1 MLNPLSNP
9 PTDIFT
15 LPLWQSQNDVA
26 KCQRRFQQ
34 VLNLCYV
41 KLPNFSI
48 IGLTDFFWVLRR
60 FCNRLMSFDLV
71 RNCASTA
78 DNYLEAKIGFSL
90 YLYWSTI
97 TITQP
102 LQRFSLFSNKHCLF
116 HIFYDHASNTCHM
129 CTPYVHASYHMPY
142 CKVPLCELQ
151 LVMLKYCYK
160 DAYYSTLWT
169 VPILT
174 VIYVS

>member
-1 MLNPLSNP
+1 MPCLNPRHDSS
-9 PTDIFT
+9 TRYFT
-15 LPLWQSQNDVA
+15 SLLWQSQNVVA
-26 KCQRRFQQ
+26 KSQCKFQQ

-41 KLPNFSI
+41 KLPNFNI

-97 TITQP
+97 TQP
-102 LQRFSLFSNKHCLF
+102 LQQSFLISTLALPLS
-116 HIFYDHASNTCHM
+116 HISWPCFTHMSYMHPFMPMPHTTCHIVK
-129 CTPYVHASYHMPY
+129 CLYVNFN
-142 CKVPLCELQ
+142 
-151 LVMLKYCYK
+151 
-160 DAYYSTLWT
+160 
-169 VPILT
+169 
-174 VIYVS
+174 